1 MKQAVRY
8 SMILAL
14 AFFCCGALRAGEE
27 GDFRKAVKRNQ
38 VYPFEEFLRKYPNG
52 RFASEARTRLDDLVW
67 KDVTEN
73 QYDSRK
79 AADCES
85 YLKRFPDGRHAV
97 EARKL
102 MADLAF
108 VGLKDSQDLERWQG
122 FVDKYADSDHAAAAR
137 ARLAELEAGRDALWK
152 ETQAGDKLDG
162 YRGFRKRYPK
172 SPYDGAAAR
181 RIDEFE
187 QAAWETAKAAD
198 TLEAYNRFYSGF
210 PSGRRVPEAKE
221 AVKKLLTLVAAAAV
235 GGSASGIEESG
246 KFPLDSFHPDD
257 YKTAFRAASED
268 QRTGLVDEEK
278 LRFVDSTTR
287 QQVVYIR
294 FPMQPL
300 VTELKSSITPGM
312 KATIYRLI
320 GEKVALTF
328 MLEADGKTIK
338 GGLVGTGMA
347 IVEGPSG
354 THAYRLDSPVP
365 SFEDIAIGGLFKK

>member
-1 MKQAVRY
+1 MKQVVRY

-14 AFFCCGALRAGEE
+14 AFLCCGALRAGEE

-79 AADCES
+79 ASDCES
-85 YLKRFPDGRHAV
+85 YLKRFPDGRHAA

-108 VGLKDSQDLERWQG
+108 AGLKDSQDLERWQG
-122 FVDKYADSDHAAAAR
+122 FVDKYAASDHAAAAR
-137 ARLAELEAGRDALWK
+137 LVWRNWRPGGTRSGRRLKPATSWTAIAASGSAIR
-152 ETQAGDKLDG
+152 
-162 YRGFRKRYPK
+162 K

-187 QAAWETAKAAD
+187 QAGWEAAKAAN

-221 AVKKLLTLVAAAAV
+221 AVQKLLTLVAAAAV

-257 YKTAFRAASED
+257 YERAFRATSED
-268 QRTGLVDEEK
+268 QRTGPDKES
-278 LRFVDSTTR
+278 LRLVDSTTG
-287 QQVVYIR
+287 QQVVCVR
-294 FPMQPL
+294 FPMRPL
-300 VTELKSSITPGM
+300 VTEVKSSIATGM

-347 IVEGPSG
+347 IVEGPGG

-365 SFEDIAIGGLFKK
+365 SFEDIAIRGLFKK